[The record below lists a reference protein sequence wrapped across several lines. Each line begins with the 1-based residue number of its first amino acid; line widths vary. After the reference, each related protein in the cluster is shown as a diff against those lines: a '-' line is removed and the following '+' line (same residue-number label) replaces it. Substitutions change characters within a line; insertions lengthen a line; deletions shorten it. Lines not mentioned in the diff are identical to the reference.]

1 MLARWEPFRELARV
15 FDDPFYRVLSG
26 GDGTCRWCPAV
37 DVSED
42 AKEILVSADL
52 PGVEPKEVEITVK
65 ENVLTLSGE
74 RKTEKEEKDEQEGT
88 YHRVERTTGAFSRS
102 FVLPSTVDETKVS
115 AEYKDGVLRVHLP
128 KREEVQP
135 RKIQIKSN

>member
-15 FDDPFYRVLSG
+15 FDDPFYRVLSS

-52 PGVEPKEVEITVK
+52 PGVDPKEVEITVK
-65 ENVLTLSGE
+65 ENILTLSGE
-74 RKTEKEEKDEQEGT
+74 RKDEQEEKGES

-128 KREEVQP
+128 KREEALP
-135 RKIQIKSN
+135 RKIQVKSN

>member
-15 FDDPFYRVLSG
+15 FDDPFYGVLSS

-52 PGVEPKEVEITVK
+52 PGVDPKEVEITVK
-65 ENVLTLSGE
+65 ENILTLSGE
-74 RKTEKEEKDEQEGT
+74 RKDEKEEKGES
-88 YHRVERTTGAFSRS
+88 YHRVERTTGSFTRS
-102 FVLPSTVDETKVS
+102 FVLPSTVDETKVT

-128 KREEVQP
+128 KREEAQP
-135 RKIQIKSN
+135 RKIQVKSN

>member
-26 GDGTCRWCPAV
+26 GDATCRWCPAV

-52 PGVEPKEVEITVK
+52 PGVDPKDVEITVK
-65 ENVLTLSGE
+65 ENVLSLSGE
-74 RKTEKEEKDEQEGT
+74 RKAEKEEKDES
-88 YHRVERTTGAFSRS
+88 YHRVERSYGAFSRS

-115 AEYKDGVLRVHLP
+115 AEYKDGVLRIHLP
-128 KREEVQP
+128 KREDAKP
-135 RKIQIKSN
+135 RKILVKSN